1 MEINGHE
8 LEYFDDG
15 HIYLV
20 DGIQVPS
27 ITEMLKVKFGHKY
40 DGIPT
45 ATLNKAAERGTRVHA
60 SIEDYVHGK
69 APVPCEELTSFKFLE
84 FMHRFKVVGSE
95 IMVIL
100 FSNGE
105 PIAAGRL
112 DLVLSMHGEIGGAD
126 IKTTS
131 VLDKEYLFYQLN
143 MYRTA
148 YIQSYGV
155 EWTFLKGIH
164 LRRDKRK
171 MVDIPI
177 DPSATW
183 EIVEKWRENE

>member
-1 MEINGHE
+1 MQIKGRE
-8 LEYFDDG
+8 LEYFDEG

-27 ITEMLKVKFGHKY
+27 ITEMLKIKFGHKY
-40 DGIPT
+40 DLIPP
-45 ATLNKAAERGTRVHA
+45 ATLNKAAEYGTNVHK
-60 SIEDYVHGK
+60 SIEDYVNGNE
-69 APVPCEELTSFKFLE
+69 PVLCEELTSFKFLE

-95 IMVIL
+95 IPVIL
-100 FSNGE
+100 FDNGE
-105 PIAAGRL
+105 PIAAGRF

-131 VLDKEYLFYQLN
+131 SLDKEYLFYQLN

-148 YIQSYGV
+148 YLQSYGV

-164 LRRDKRK
+164 LRGDKRK